1 MYDNGHWQGFLPA
14 GSGFSAVGCSGIDR
28 ELHVCAVD
36 GNGDLMHNIPS
47 WNKCGDRPIAA
58 VACGTVVDVAPGG
71 TTGGMLHACITRPGG
86 ELLHSFRLPD
96 GIYPV
101 GYWQGFLPA
110 GSGFSTVGCSGI
122 DDELHVCA
130 VDGNGDLMHNIPSWN
145 KCGDRPIA
153 AVACGTTRF
162 GGRSELHV
170 YILKS

>member
-58 VACGTVVDVAPGG
+58 VACGT
-71 TTGGMLHACITRPGG
+71 
-86 ELLHSFRLPD
+86 
-96 GIYPV
+96 
-101 GYWQGFLPA
+101 
-110 GSGFSTVGCSGI
+110 
-122 DDELHVCA
+122 
-130 VDGNGDLMHNIPSWN
+130 
-145 KCGDRPIA
+145 
-153 AVACGTTRF
+153 TRF